1 MWRMG
6 FRDRRAAGRELAGQ
20 LLDLAQERPIV
31 IALPRGGVPVAYEI
45 ARALHAP
52 LGIFGVR
59 KLGAPANPERAVG
72 AIAEDGS
79 VVLDG
84 DTARRVGFSQ
94 SLLDATLEREGR
106 ALLRAVER
114 YHRGRQPLGFAGRT
128 VIVVDDGLATGLT
141 ALAAVRALRDG
152 GAARIVVATPVGA
165 RESIGLLGREADGV
179 FCSLIPH
186 TLVSVGSHYRDF
198 SAVSEEEAIALL
210 DDAANEYATAAE
222 QAALQPSARP
232 EA

>member
-1 MWRMG
+1 
-6 FRDRRAAGRELAGQ
+6 
-20 LLDLAQERPIV
+20 
-31 IALPRGGVPVAYEI
+31 
-45 ARALHAP
+45 
-52 LGIFGVR
+52 
-59 KLGAPANPERAVG
+59 
-72 AIAEDGS
+72 
-79 VVLDG
+79 
-84 DTARRVGFSQ
+84 
-94 SLLDATLEREGR
+94 LLDATLEREGR

-179 FCSLIPH
+179 VCSLIPH